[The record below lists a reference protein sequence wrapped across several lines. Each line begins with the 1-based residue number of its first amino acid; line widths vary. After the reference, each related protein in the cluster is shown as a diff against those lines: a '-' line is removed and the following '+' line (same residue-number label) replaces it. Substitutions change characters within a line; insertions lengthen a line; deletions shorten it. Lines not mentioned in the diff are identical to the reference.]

1 MQDHMEATVFF
12 QFILTLFL
20 ILRLIVA
27 IGALTQGT
35 DTTAEFES
43 PPEYSQRYIKLCQ
56 VDDTERLACN
66 FKMIKR

>member
-1 MQDHMEATVFF
+1 MFF

-27 IGALTQGT
+27 SGVFTQAT
-35 DTTAEFES
+35 DASAKLES
-43 PPEYSQRYIKLCQ
+43 PSEYSQRYIKLCQ
-56 VDDTERLACN
+56 VDDTERLSCD

>member
-1 MQDHMEATVFF
+1 MFF

-20 ILRLIVA
+20 IIRLIAANSVF
-27 IGALTQGT
+27 TQAT
-35 DTTAEFES
+35 DASAKPES

-56 VDDTERLACN
+56 VDDTERLSCD